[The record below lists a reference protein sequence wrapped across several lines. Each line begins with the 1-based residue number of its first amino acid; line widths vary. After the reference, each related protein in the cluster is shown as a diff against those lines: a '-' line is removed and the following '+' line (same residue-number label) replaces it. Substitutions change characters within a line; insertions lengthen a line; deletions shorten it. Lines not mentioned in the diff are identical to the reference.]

1 MLVVD
6 DHTKAHHS
14 SKTGDCEPLKKW

>member
-6 DHTKAHHS
+6 AHTKAHHS
-14 SKTGDCEPLKKW
+14 SKTGDCEPLKKR